1 MRARKINFLF
11 PFFSLSLFLGFYSP
25 DILFAANRSVVSG
38 DQLNVLLCTIDT
50 LRSDR
55 LSCYLSPYLKTPNM
69 DRLAEK
75 GILFSRAFAHSTTTL
90 PSHAN
95 ILLGVTPLY
104 HGVHDNANF
113 VVREEFLTLAEHL
126 KKQGY
131 ATAAFIGAYP
141 LDSRFG
147 LSRGFDVYDDSY
159 ERPYSRRS
167 STIERKAE
175 EVVESVVGWLKTQN
189 SPWFAWV
196 HCYDP
201 HDPYDPPEPFKS
213 RYAKSP
219 YDGEVAY
226 VDSALGKLLSYL
238 EENRLFDR
246 TLIVLTGDHGESLG
260 DHGESTHGFFA
271 YNSTLWIPLIMD
283 IPGKKPGLIKEPV
296 GHVDIFPTIC
306 DVLGIER
313 PRSLQGESLLPL
325 IDGKNRLKKPIYF
338 ESMYPYYSRGWA
350 PIRGLLVGQEKFI
363 DSPIPELFDLDEDFR
378 ELKNL
383 SRAKTAEA
391 YKKQLDQ
398 ITKDLSYKG
407 AAKAGQKPDRESV
420 EKLKSL
426 GYLAGAAASKKK
438 SFGPEDDVKTLLPYN
453 NKSIE
458 AMKLY
463 EEGKGDEA
471 VKALKEVIAQRK
483 LLDNA
488 YSNLAI
494 IYEKERKP
502 AEAVQILKLG
512 MENIPASYE
521 LFFNYITAAVDAGQF
536 EEAISTVKSKDFP
549 QIEQDPELWNKIG
562 ICYSSLGKYEQAIE
576 TFERAVALDNR
587 LPVLFNNLGLT
598 YLSLSMKTRD
608 PKSFLKSL
616 ESFKKAIE
624 IDPSYPQP
632 YNGLGTAYR
641 QQGNL
646 DGAIYCWEKALELR
660 PDFVQVMYNLGL
672 AYMDKNDFAKA
683 LRLLTE
689 YRDKHSSYLSPD
701 ENKKLETLI
710 NTCKLKSRK

>member
-11 PFFSLSLFLGFYSP
+11 PFFSLSLFLSFYSP
-25 DILFAANRSVVSG
+25 DILFAAKRSVVSG

-55 LSCYLSPYLKTPNM
+55 LSCYQSLYLKTPNM

-113 VVREEFLTLAEHL
+113 IVREEFLTLAEYL

-131 ATAAFIGAYP
+131 ATGAFIGAYP

-159 ERPYSRRS
+159 KRPYSRRS

-175 EVVESVVGWLKTQN
+175 EVVENALGWLKTQN

-201 HDPYDPPEPFKS
+201 HDPYEPPEPFKS
-213 RYAKSP
+213 RFAKSP

-226 VDSALGKLLSYL
+226 VDFALGKLLDYL
-238 EENRLFDR
+238 GEDGRFEK

-260 DHGESTHGFFA
+260 DHGETTHGFFA

-283 IPGKKPGLIKEPV
+283 IPGKKPGSIKEPV
-296 GHVDIFPTIC
+296 GHVDIFPTVC

-313 PRSLQGESLLPL
+313 PPSLQGESLLPL
-325 IDGKNRLKKPIYF
+325 IDGKSRPKKPIYF

-383 SRAKTAEA
+383 ARAKTAEA

-398 ITKDLSYKG
+398 ITKDLSYEG

-471 VKALKEVIAQRK
+471 VKALKEVIAQKK

-576 TFERAVALDNR
+576 TFERAVALDSR

-660 PDFVQVMYNLGL
+660 PDFVQVMHNLGL
-672 AYMDKNDFAKA
+672 AYMDKKDFVKA

-689 YRDKHSSYLSPD
+689 YRDKHSSNLSPD
-701 ENKKLETLI
+701 ESKKLETLI
-710 NTCKLKSRK
+710 NTCRLKSRK